1 MGLKFGSTVFSK
13 LESLMDDGNCADG
26 VCQIKNRPES
36 FALQNLLRIQEQVMQ
51 MCIANNREPDSCR
64 IVPVSKTIS
73 ANFLQSFCQ
82 NNQLVFAENKVQ
94 ELKSKY
100 LALKS
105 FGPKWHFVGYLQTN
119 KVRECADV
127 AEMIHSV
134 DRFKL
139 GQALETHLQRA
150 GKSMD
155 ILVQVNTSGE
165 ASKFGV
171 SPDNA
176 IRLVRDLRQ
185 FETLKIKGLMTLA
198 VFSSESAAVRNCF
211 RQLKVLAGQIRNEGL
226 NRVEMAELSMG
237 MSSDYKIAIEEG
249 STIVR
254 IGQEIFGPRT
264 LPNSYY
270 WDEEKA

>member
-1 MGLKFGSTVFSK
+1 
-13 LESLMDDGNCADG
+13 MDDGNCADG